1 MIARTDVE
9 RLPRQWRATIILFVG
24 ILASIG
30 AVLISW
36 KDAKLES
43 KTSVIKHYEILL
55 KRVII
60 FDVQEF

>member
-1 MIARTDVE
+1 MIARTNVE
-9 RLPRQWRATIILFVG
+9 RMPRQWTATIILFVG

-36 KDAKLES
+36 KDAKLQS
-43 KTSVIKHYEILL
+43 KTSVIKLYEILL